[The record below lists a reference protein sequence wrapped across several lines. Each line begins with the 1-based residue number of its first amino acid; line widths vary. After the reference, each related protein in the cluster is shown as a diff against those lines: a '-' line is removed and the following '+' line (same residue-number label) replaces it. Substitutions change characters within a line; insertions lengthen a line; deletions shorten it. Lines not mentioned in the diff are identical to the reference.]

1 MINRNTYRI
10 IPETVITQIVCHIM
24 QKNNFKLHVIKK
36 KYNIGNQI
44 KYQLF
49 ESQQQELEKINS
61 QFIQ

>member
-1 MINRNTYRI
+1 MPYHAKKQLQ
-10 IPETVITQIVCHIM
+10 ITCD
-24 QKNNFKLHVIKK
+24 KK